1 MPAIRVENKSDD
13 DIIVLLDG
21 KEYDVA
27 DGESIVAENAEKAN
41 IP

>member
-21 KEYDVA
+21 KEYDIA
-27 DGESIVAENAEKAN
+27 DGESIVCRCEG
-41 IP
+41 IYRL